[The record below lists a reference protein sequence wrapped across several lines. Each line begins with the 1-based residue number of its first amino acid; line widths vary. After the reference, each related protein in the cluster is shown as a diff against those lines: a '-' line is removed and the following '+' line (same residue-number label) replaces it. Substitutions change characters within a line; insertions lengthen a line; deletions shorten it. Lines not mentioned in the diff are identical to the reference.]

1 MSLLSMIREFLI
13 TLPSKQSPWHI
24 KRISLPPSHRK
35 ISYSI
40 YFSNIVK
47 VLCLGQAFFLTP
59 PAEKTKTQGQ
69 NSSKKLKK
77 KTQPLGGLSLPFAKL
92 KKKTKFHETFSSK
105 LKIFKGVALF
115 TPFLLTNIFKN
126 RKKMIKFAMICQ
138 NFKIFLEKE

>member
-1 MSLLSMIREFLI
+1 MARVAWIHM
-13 TLPSKQSPWHI
+13 P
-24 KRISLPPSHRK
+24 
-35 ISYSI
+35 
-40 YFSNIVK
+40 
-47 VLCLGQAFFLTP
+47 GFFLTL

-77 KTQPLGGLSLPFAKL
+77 KTQPLGGLSLPYAKL

-126 RKKMIKFAMICQ
+126 RKK
-138 NFKIFLEKE
+138 